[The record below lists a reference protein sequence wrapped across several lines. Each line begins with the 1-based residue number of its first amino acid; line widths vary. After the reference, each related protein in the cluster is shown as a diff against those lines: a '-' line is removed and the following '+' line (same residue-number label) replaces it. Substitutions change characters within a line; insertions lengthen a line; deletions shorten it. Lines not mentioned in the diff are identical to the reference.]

1 MACGFDFEV
10 FYGQVG
16 HGFIQVH
23 HLVPLHSIRKTYKL
37 HPIKDLRPVCANC
50 HAIIHKHKPELSI
63 EELSNMINACKI

>member
-1 MACGFDFEV
+1 M
-10 FYGQVG
+10 
-16 HGFIQVH
+16 QVH

-63 EELSNMINACKI
+63 EELCNMINACKI